1 MIKESAQHAQ
11 RPLSVAAIVR
21 SSAASRSAKQFLPMQ
36 IREFGC
42 IPSDIIISRLVTAAP
57 TWSLAMQA
65 ELFVLDGFFALP
77 SLQK

>member
-1 MIKESAQHAQ
+1 
-11 RPLSVAAIVR
+11 
-21 SSAASRSAKQFLPMQ
+21 MQ

-42 IPSDIIISRLVTAAP
+42 IPSDIIISRLVAAAP
-57 TWSLAMQA
+57 TPSLVVLA